1 MPDSPSGEGNNI
13 PPGCSLSAFLS
24 RNSSVYS
31 HLACPPHI
39 SCYPSPGSGC
49 LSFLPA
55 SHSPLCLISS
65 IRWSS
70 CAPARMHEYS
80 VTATNTPAAAMIP
93 FILLHPF
100 PYGELPYINFC
111 VDIFPFKTCNGQFP
125 IYKHK
130 KTLTDS
136 FCKRPYVLLNYYCV
150 AMSVFLDCSKRCQSS
165 FLFLQNIITELAIPQ
180 TAIPAK
186 ASHNQ
191 NGLSSPVFGVSADG
205 VFGFGVSF
213 G

>member
-31 HLACPPHI
+31 HPACPPHI

-49 LSFLPA
+49 LPFLPA

-100 PYGELPYINFC
+100 PYGELPYINS
-111 VDIFPFKTCNGQFP
+111 VWIHSHLKPVMDSS

-130 KTLTDS
+130 KNAYRFFLQTPICLIKLLLCCNERFLGLLQTLS
-136 FCKRPYVLLNYYCV
+136 VLLPFSAEYNHRACYP
-150 AMSVFLDCSKRCQSS
+150 ADCNPGQGK
-165 FLFLQNIITELAIPQ
+165 P
-180 TAIPAK
+180 
-186 ASHNQ
+186 
-191 NGLSSPVFGVSADG
+191 
-205 VFGFGVSF
+205 
-213 G
+213 

>member
-24 RNSSVYS
+24 RNNSVYS
-31 HLACPPHI
+31 HPACPPHI

-80 VTATNTPAAAMIP
+80 VTATNIPAAAMIP
-93 FILLHPF
+93 LILLHPF
-100 PYGELPYINFC
+100 PYGELAFTDSCEYVSAQDLQPTVPHIW
-111 VDIFPFKTCNGQFP
+111 
-125 IYKHK
+125 KHE

-136 FCKRPYVLLNYYCV
+136 SCKRPH
-150 AMSVFLDCSKRCQSS
+150 A
-165 FLFLQNIITELAIPQ
+165 
-180 TAIPAK
+180 
-186 ASHNQ
+186 
-191 NGLSSPVFGVSADG
+191 
-205 VFGFGVSF
+205 
-213 G
+213 